1 MQNNVIIERVCCE
14 DRVNAVWMDMGFIC
28 IFAFAK
34 QSDALQLLVQIK
46 QTLTLLMQVN
56 AYTLIITAGTICV
69 VKAVRGR
76 CECVDESEMN

>member
-1 MQNNVIIERVCCE
+1 MQNNVIIERICCK
-14 DRVNAVWMDMGFIC
+14 DKVNAMWMDMGFIC

-46 QTLTLLMQVN
+46 RALTLLMQVN

-76 CECVDESEMN
+76 CERVGGNETN